1 MWTTRRVGVAG
12 ENYFGSDEMN
22 PVIGLDVS
30 KGESHAQAFAD
41 RGKPYGKTFRFKH
54 DLEGFASF
62 LRYVQDLESFTG
74 KRPAVVLEA
83 TGHYHSSVVQ
93 FLDEYEYLYI
103 IINPLLSHQ
112 AKKTNLRKVKTDA
125 ADAYQ
130 LGELFYK
137 EELEPYKK
145 RGQYLMNLRYLTRQH
160 ESLTSMYVQ
169 TKLQFQAVLDQVFP
183 EYHGVFGDL
192 YSKVSLRF
200 LALYPTS
207 QAVLVMSEKDVTAN
221 IQRLAGHI
229 NPSCWSLESA
239 QKLMAAAERNPFK
252 ETAFPSHLI
261 SLELL
266 INLLLQYQEHLA
278 KLDKSIE
285 ALAEELM
292 EFDLIQSIPGIGT
305 KIAATILA
313 EIGEIDR
320 FDHAKKLVAFAGIDP
335 SVFSS
340 GKFTATQ
347 NPITKHG
354 SRRLRTTLYQAVR
367 CGLRSSRNKKL
378 RAYYDKKRAEGK
390 LFKVAVIAC
399 ANKLIHW
406 IYAILTKKETFRL
419 D

>member
-1 MWTTRRVGVAG
+1 
-12 ENYFGSDEMN
+12 MN
-22 PVIGLDVS
+22 PVIGLDIS
-30 KGESHAQAFAD
+30 KGESHAQAFSN
-41 RGKPYGKTFRFKH
+41 RGMPHGKIFRFGH
-54 DLEGFASF
+54 DLEGLMSF
-62 LRYVQDLESFTG
+62 LRYAQELEFFTG
-74 KRPAVVLEA
+74 LRPAVVLEA
-83 TGHYHSSVVQ
+83 TGHYHSPVVQ
-93 FLDEYEYLYI
+93 FLDEHQYLYI
-103 IINPLLSHQ
+103 VINPLISHQ
-112 AKKTNLRKVKTDA
+112 AKKTNLRKVKTDI

-160 ESLTSMYVQ
+160 ESLTDMYVQ
-169 TKLQFQAVLDQVFP
+169 AKLQFQAVLDQVFP

-200 LALYPTS
+200 LTLHSTS
-207 QAVLVMSEKDVTAN
+207 QSVLVRSLKDITAT
-221 IQRLAGHI
+221 IQCLAGR
-229 NPSCWSLESA
+229 SSTWALERA

-278 KLDKSIE
+278 NLDQSID
-285 ALAEELM
+285 ALAEELQ
-292 EFDLIQSIPGIGT
+292 EYDLIQSIPGIGT

-340 GKFTATQ
+340 GKFTATR
-347 NPITKHG
+347 NTITKRG
-354 SRRLRTTLYQAVR
+354 SRRLRTALYQAVR
-367 CGLRSSRNKKL
+367 CGLRSSRNQKL
-378 RAYYDKKRAEGK
+378 RAYYEKKRAEGK
-390 LFKVAVIAC
+390 PFKVAVIAC
-399 ANKLIHW
+399 VNKLIHW
-406 IYAILTKKETFRL
+406 VYAILTKKEAFRL
-419 D
+419 S

>member
-1 MWTTRRVGVAG
+1 
-12 ENYFGSDEMN
+12 MN

-41 RGKPYGKTFRFKH
+41 RGMPYGKTFLFKH
-54 DLEGFASF
+54 NVEGLTSF
-62 LRYVQDLESFTG
+62 LRFAQDIESFTG

-93 FLDEYEYLYI
+93 FMDENQYLYI
-103 IINPLLSHQ
+103 VINPLLSHQ
-112 AKKTNLRKVKTDA
+112 AKKANLRKVKTDA

-130 LGELFYK
+130 LGEMFYK
-137 EELEPYKK
+137 EDLEPYKK

-160 ESLTSMYVQ
+160 ESLTDMYVQ
-169 TKLQFQAVLDQVFP
+169 VKLQLQAVMDQVFP

-207 QAVLVMSEKDVTAN
+207 QAVLAMSEKDVTAN
-221 IQRLAGHI
+221 IQSLAGHV
-229 NPSCWSLESA
+229 NPTRWSQESA

-266 INLLLQYQEHLA
+266 IHLLLQYQEHLA

-285 ALAEELM
+285 ALAEELI
-292 EFDLIQSIPGIGT
+292 EYDLIQSIPGIGT

-320 FDHAKKLVAFAGIDP
+320 FDHAKKLIAFAGIDP

-347 NPITKHG
+347 NSITKRG
-354 SRRLRTTLYQAVR
+354 SRRLRTALYQAVR

-419 D
+419 N

>member
-1 MWTTRRVGVAG
+1 M
-12 ENYFGSDEMN
+12 
-22 PVIGLDVS
+22 
-30 KGESHAQAFAD
+30 
-41 RGKPYGKTFRFKH
+41 
-54 DLEGFASF
+54 
-62 LRYVQDLESFTG
+62 
-74 KRPAVVLEA
+74 
-83 TGHYHSSVVQ
+83 
-93 FLDEYEYLYI
+93 
-103 IINPLLSHQ
+103 
-112 AKKTNLRKVKTDA
+112 
-125 ADAYQ
+125 
-130 LGELFYK
+130 
-137 EELEPYKK
+137 
-145 RGQYLMNLRYLTRQH
+145 
-160 ESLTSMYVQ
+160 
-169 TKLQFQAVLDQVFP
+169 DQVLP
-183 EYHGVFGDL
+183 EYHGVIGDL

-207 QAVLVMSEKDVTAN
+207 QAVLAMSEKDVTAN
-221 IQRLAGHI
+221 IQSLAGHV
-229 NPSCWSLESA
+229 NPTRWSQESA

-266 INLLLQYQEHLA
+266 IHLLLQYQEHLA

-292 EFDLIQSIPGIGT
+292 EYDLIQSIPGIGT
-305 KIAATILA
+305 KIAASILA

-320 FDHAKKLVAFAGIDP
+320 FDHAKKLIAFAGIDP

-347 NPITKHG
+347 NSITKRG
-354 SRRLRTTLYQAVR
+354 SRRLRTALYQAVR